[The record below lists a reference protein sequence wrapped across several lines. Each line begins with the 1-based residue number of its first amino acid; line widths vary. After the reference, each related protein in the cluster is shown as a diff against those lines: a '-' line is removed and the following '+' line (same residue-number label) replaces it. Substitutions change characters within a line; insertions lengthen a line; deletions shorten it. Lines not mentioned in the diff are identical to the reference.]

1 MMTFEE
7 FFKAATGHAPYDY
20 QRRLA
25 GGGAGRPC
33 ESQLINVPT
42 GLGKTAAGVLA
53 WLWNRLAPSLN
64 SQPSTLNQPWPRRL
78 VYCLP
83 MRTLVEQTQTEVQK
97 WLQNLLNDFVK
108 LGLEGRLLED
118 LKWLTENSPV
128 ILMGGEDTGEWDVHP
143 EKPAILIGTQDM
155 LLSRALNRGYAA
167 GRARWPKDFA
177 LLNNDCL
184 WVFDEVQLMST
195 GFATSLQLQSWRNR
209 SEMRPAI
216 TTASWWMSATVE
228 REWLASAVD
237 FAPSIAD
244 VWNRSDEQTKLLW
257 NEDTKGQSDS
267 ARRLKKL
274 LQPATKTFH
283 AKAEAELKDDK
294 EGKYT
299 ADVTAAVKRRM
310 AEHGGKTLV
319 ILNTVR
325 RACALAAELR
335 DDNPLLLHSR
345 FRHRERKAWTSK
357 VKDANLIVATQV
369 IEAGLDIT
377 SRVLFSE
384 SCPWPSFIQR
394 CGRAAR
400 YADDPK
406 ADVYWLDVTKDSLPY
421 SEEELAEVKA
431 QFASLTDVS
440 LASFREHRK
449 NLSPE
454 AARRLLPYAPRFV
467 PQAKDILDLF
477 DTTPDLTGADID
489 ISRYI
494 RDGEEHD
501 ITVFW
506 RDCSTIP
513 KGNNP
518 PKAKAWQPEPAEL
531 CPVPVFSRDF
541 RFRDFAQKTQ
551 GRIWRWDYRDGWT
564 RLHRGDAERIFP
576 GQVFLLEQSCG
587 GYDPEKGWTGR
598 AEDCDFDIGPWK
610 RPVPPPPIPNEE
622 NESTAGMGDYVD
634 GSDGSSDSG
643 QNGAWRTILHHSREV
658 CEELHAALALLLPN
672 SDADEDARVVLPL
685 AGRLHDWG
693 KAHAAF
699 KQKVEREELKKAVA
713 EVPDGLPAKAPDH
726 CWRRDKLRPQP
737 KSTPEAERDARR
749 AGFRHE
755 LASGLA
761 ILELLRRHQPNHPA
775 LAWPD
780 EELRAAFDLAPSE
793 PCPPLADSALAA
805 EIAALTGPQFNLLI
819 YLVAAHHGKVRLSLR
834 SSPDDL
840 REDVPWPCPPET
852 RQARG
857 VREGDSLPDVA
868 LPGLDFTSLQVLAP
882 AVTLHLD
889 VMDLGLSCAY
899 GPSWRERTGAL
910 LAAHGPFRL
919 AWYEAILRVADQRA
933 SRLAQANNLAYYYAN
948 ELAGQHPPLAAPS
961 GAAQTTAPVGGDT
974 RGRGPEHGLR
984 GGASGAGSGS
994 RDTRPDRATR
1004 FIETTLG
1011 RLSYSELAPLL
1022 GERVALTGVAIY
1034 EEAFAGHPLDES
1046 LIWDLHSRICG
1057 DLVPEWAGRWRAIEV
1072 RVGNLQPPP
1081 PHEVPLQM
1089 RDYVLDLQVRWDAAT
1104 ADASELT
1111 LELLAFAEGRFLTIH
1126 PFQDFNGRTIRLFL
1140 LELLRRMDLPRVLL
1154 APQTEAGRANYF
1166 SAIEAA
1172 DARNW
1177 HPLMEIW
1184 RERLANAKAS
1194 ES

>member
-1 MMTFEE
+1 VNSPGFEQY
-7 FFKAATGHAPYDY
+7 FIAATELKQPFAY
-20 QRRLA
+20 QCRLA
-25 GGGAGRPC
+25 CGDNACLDNPKTLTQGRDC
-33 ESQLINVPT
+33 RSLLINVPT
-42 GLGKTAAGVLA
+42 GLGKTAAVVLA
-53 WLWNRLAPSLN
+53 WLWNRVQIQKSK
-64 SQPSTLNQPWPRRL
+64 WPRRL

-83 MRTLVEQTQTEVQK
+83 MRTLVEQTEKNVRE
-97 WLQNLLNDFVK
+97 WLKK
-108 LGLEGRLLED
+108 LD
-118 LKWLTENSPV
+118 LANAV
-128 ILMGGEDTGEWDVHP
+128 GVHVLMGGEDADDWDIHP
-143 EKPAILIGTQDM
+143 GLPAILIGTQDM

-195 GFATSLQLQSWRNR
+195 GFATSLQLQSWRDC
-209 SEMRPAI
+209 SGMKPAI
-216 TTASWWMSATVE
+216 ATASWWMSATVE
-228 REWLASAVD
+228 QEWLASAVD
-237 FAPSIAD
+237 FVPSIAGVCND
-244 VWNRSDEQTKLLW
+244 SDEQTKLLW

-274 LQPATKTFH
+274 LQPDTKIFH
-283 AKAEAELKDDK
+283 PEAEAELKADK
-294 EGKYT
+294 EEKYI
-299 ADVTAAVKRRM
+299 ADVAAAVKKRM
-310 AEHGGKTLV
+310 AEHGGKALV
-319 ILNTVR
+319 IMNTVR
-325 RACALAAELR
+325 RACALAAKLK

-345 FRHRERKAWTSK
+345 FRHRERKAWASK
-357 VKDANLIVATQV
+357 VKDANFIIATQV

-400 YADDPK
+400 YPDDPK

-421 SEEELAEVKA
+421 SEEELAEVKG

-440 LASFREHRK
+440 LAGFREHRK

-454 AARRLLPYAPRFV
+454 AAQRLLPYAPRFV

-501 ITVFW
+501 ITAFW

-518 PKAKAWQPEPAEL
+518 PKAKAWQPEHAEL
-531 CPVPVFSRDF
+531 CPVPVFSRDSG
-541 RFRDFAQKTQ
+541 FRDFAQKTR

-564 RLHRGDAERIFP
+564 RLNHGEAERIFP

-587 GYDPEKGWTGR
+587 GYGPAKGWTGR
-598 AEDCDFDIGPWK
+598 AEDCDFDIGPWNQQ
-610 RPVPPPPIPNEE
+610 VPPPALLNEE
-622 NESTAGMGDYVD
+622 DENTAGMGDD
-634 GSDGSSDSG
+634 FEGANGSSNSG

-658 CEELHAALALLLPN
+658 CEELDASLALLLPK
-672 SDADEDARVVLPL
+672 SDTDEDARVVLPL

-699 KQKVEREELKKAVA
+699 KQKVKPEELAIAVA
-713 EVPDGLPAKAPDH
+713 VVPDALPAKAPDN

-737 KSTPEAERDARR
+737 DSTPEAERDARR

-780 EELRAAFDLAPSE
+780 EELRAAFEFPPSE
-793 PCPPLADSALAA
+793 VCAPLAETALAA
-805 EIAALTGPQFNLLI
+805 EIAALTVPQFNLLI

-857 VREGDSLPDVA
+857 VREGDSLPVVA
-868 LPGLDFTSLQVLAP
+868 LPGVEFTSSQVLAP

-889 VMDLGLSCAY
+889 VMDLGLSSAY
-899 GPSWRERTGAL
+899 GPEWRERAGAL
-910 LAAHGPFRL
+910 LATHGPFRL

-933 SRLAQANNLAYYYAN
+933 SQRAENNPA
-948 ELAGQHPPLAAPS
+948 
-961 GAAQTTAPVGGDT
+961 TT
-974 RGRGPEHGLR
+974 
-984 GGASGAGSGS
+984 
-994 RDTRPDRATR
+994 
-1004 FIETTLG
+1004 
-1011 RLSYSELAPLL
+1011 
-1022 GERVALTGVAIY
+1022 
-1034 EEAFAGHPLDES
+1034 
-1046 LIWDLHSRICG
+1046 
-1057 DLVPEWAGRWRAIEV
+1057 
-1072 RVGNLQPPP
+1072 
-1081 PHEVPLQM
+1081 
-1089 RDYVLDLQVRWDAAT
+1089 
-1104 ADASELT
+1104 
-1111 LELLAFAEGRFLTIH
+1111 
-1126 PFQDFNGRTIRLFL
+1126 
-1140 LELLRRMDLPRVLL
+1140 
-1154 APQTEAGRANYF
+1154 
-1166 SAIEAA
+1166 
-1172 DARNW
+1172 
-1177 HPLMEIW
+1177 
-1184 RERLANAKAS
+1184 
-1194 ES
+1194 